1 MSTNVENLSKNLK
14 NKIESFMNE
23 SLGLIS
29 STSSVDFNDIDF
41 LISEGKDG
49 QVSLEYNK
57 RLWQMVAIRES
68 GEEYEEVTVRL
79 IKKFKNKEEFIDFI
93 SSDKIIEISS
103 ISIDQI
109 TK

>member
-1 MSTNVENLSKNLK
+1 MSINVENLSKNLK
-14 NKIESFMNE
+14 DKIEEFMNE
-23 SLGLIS
+23 TSGLIS
-29 STSSVDFNDIDF
+29 GNSCVDFDNINF

-49 QVSLEYNK
+49 QISLEYNK
-57 RLWQMVAIRES
+57 RLWQMVARREW

-79 IKKFKNKEEFIDFI
+79 IKKFKNEDEFLDFI
-93 SSDKIIEISS
+93 NSPEIIEIGN